1 MVFQLRP
8 EEKVEVRLKSKYG
21 EGNVKFKGAE
31 GKPSAWKIWKVKM
44 ISIKRT
50 YLGERSLNF
59 TLVFLCLNALSPDGL
74 MAHCF
79 SSFQSWL
86 KG

>member
-1 MVFQLRP
+1 MVFELRP
-8 EEKVEVRLKSKYG
+8 EEKVKVRLKSKYG
-21 EGNVKFKGAE
+21 EGSVKFKGAE
-31 GKPSAWKIWKVKM
+31 GNPSAWKIWKVKM
-44 ISIKRT
+44 ISIKIT
-50 YLGERSLNF
+50 YLDERSLNF

>member
-8 EEKVEVRLKSKYG
+8 EEKVKVRLKSKYG

-50 YLGERSLNF
+50 YLG
-59 TLVFLCLNALSPDGL
+59 
-74 MAHCF
+74 
-79 SSFQSWL
+79 
-86 KG
+86 